1 MLCIQADRAGRT
13 SQKFSIPQ
21 PGGVTMLPL
30 HLRGRPNYQLEKAR
44 PEGAMRIGKG
54 MIPGDLHVLKIKDQ
68 MA

>member
-1 MLCIQADRAGRT
+1 MYPGRQGRENLT
-13 SQKFSIPQ
+13 KILYTH
-21 PGGVTMLPL
+21 PGVVTMIPL

-44 PEGAMRIGKG
+44 PEGALRIGKG